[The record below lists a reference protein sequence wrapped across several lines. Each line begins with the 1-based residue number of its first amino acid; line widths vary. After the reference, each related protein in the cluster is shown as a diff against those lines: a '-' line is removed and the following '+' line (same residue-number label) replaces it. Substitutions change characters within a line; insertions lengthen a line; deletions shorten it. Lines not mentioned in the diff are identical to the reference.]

1 MVEFNDDVNKL
12 CIDEIRKHIELRV
25 GKLKEIQEN
34 SGKIEMAGEL
44 FVIVNQY
51 FWNNLKMMMM
61 LWINDQIKISEMNK
75 NLFEQFMNLSQC

>member
-51 FWNNLKMMMM
+51 F
-61 LWINDQIKISEMNK
+61 
-75 NLFEQFMNLSQC
+75 